1 MSKKAVIV
9 PKHKWCVIQDYVE
22 ADFESHTN
30 FVSFPTRDLAR
41 ALESFGDIRKVTK
54 IVYYY
59 E

>member
-9 PKHKWCVIQDYVE
+9 PKHKWGIVE
-22 ADFESHTN
+22 VADFHEQIKFHLRHSR
-30 FVSFPTRDLAR
+30 SSAR
-41 ALESFGDIRKVTK
+41 IAAQATGLPVRKVTK